1 MHEVFK
7 HKVTYNHKNAA
18 SKVRP
23 MLQITDEPNRALREQ
38 AKQENINWI
47 KLRRDASQK
56 YRASMTSLERTT
68 GNIPKQIKRPVS
80 KEGRKVLMAH
90 EQTKPMIGPL
100 TAARKSVAA
109 KQKYSLQHATVPTF
123 QERLQDSAQ
132 SIPKRQQSQP
142 KRRPQTSYKKRIEQ
156 MHRDLKEWG
165 IDHVGHGLGSQSDM
179 DKDLFDK
186 VALQS
191 VQSSAKKDAFLR
203 SAVRRQMRPGGD
215 PDSKETL
222 PVEKVSAREQQLARL
237 TEANMELFD

>member
-1 MHEVFK
+1 
-7 HKVTYNHKNAA
+7 
-18 SKVRP
+18 
-23 MLQITDEPNRALREQ
+23 
-38 AKQENINWI
+38 
-47 KLRRDASQK
+47 
-56 YRASMTSLERTT
+56 
-68 GNIPKQIKRPVS
+68 
-80 KEGRKVLMAH
+80 MAH

-100 TAARKSVAA
+100 TAARKSVAT

-215 PDSKETL
+215 LDSKETL